1 MNWIKE
7 IPRELSTLETS
18 DKSIRKFGAVI
29 AVGFGLIGTFIYLGT
44 NNLDPAQW
52 LWGIGLLFLIL
63 GFILPSV
70 VKPFYRLWMLIAYLL
85 GGFVSRI
92 ILTLLFYFV
101 LTPIGL
107 VLRLLGKDLLS
118 KSASS
123 SQESY
128 WVKKDLSNIANDQYR
143 KMY

>member
-1 MNWIKE
+1 MNWIRE
-7 IPRELSTLETS
+7 IPREMRTLDIS
-18 DKSIRKFGAVI
+18 NKAIRKFGVVI
-29 AVGFGLIGTFIYLGT
+29 AVGLGSVGTFVFLRT
-44 NNLDPAQW
+44 NNLYSALW

-63 GFILPSV
+63 GFILPPV
-70 VKPFYRLWMLIAYLL
+70 ARPFYRLWMLIAYLL
-85 GGFVSRI
+85 GGFVSQI

-107 VLRLLGKDLLS
+107 VLRLMGKDLLS
-118 KSASS
+118 KNYGS

-128 WVKKDLSNIANDQYR
+128 WVKKDLSNITNDQYR